1 MSRILAIAWQTVR
14 EAMRAQVLYVLGGS
28 GLLIIAG
35 ATLLAPIALG
45 QVRRI
50 VLDLGLTAMSLI
62 GLLVLTLLGTN
73 LVAREIERRTV
84 DVLLVKPIRR
94 ADYVLGKYLGL
105 LMTLAVLV
113 AAETVFLLVA
123 VVLVS
128 GTPEPRTF
136 LGGAMVLLEL
146 ATLAALVLLFASFAG
161 PLVAAFLTVATYV
174 AGHLVSD
181 LFAFATAAG
190 APALAWAYY
199 ALPNLASFDVRPEV
213 VHGLALEPGRLMLAV
228 AHGASYSALALVL
241 AILVFERRE
250 FR

>member
-1 MSRILAIAWQTVR
+1 MSRIFAIAWHTVR

-45 QVRRI
+45 QVKRI
-50 VLDLGLTAMSLI
+50 VIDLGLTATSLL

-84 DVLLVKPIRR
+84 DVLLAKPIRR
-94 ADYVLGKYLGL
+94 SDYVLGKYLGL
-105 LMTLAVLV
+105 LVTLAVLV
-113 AAETVFLLVA
+113 AAETGFLLVA
-123 VVLVS
+123 LVLVT
-128 GTPEPRTF
+128 GGLEPRSL
-136 LGGAMVLLEL
+136 LGGGMVFLEL
-146 ATLAALVLLFASFAG
+146 ATLGAVVILYASFAG

-174 AGHLVSD
+174 AGHLVGD
-181 LFAFATAAG
+181 LADFAQAAG

-213 VHGLALEPGRLMLAV
+213 VHGIPIEIGRLALAA
-228 AHGASYSALALVL
+228 AHGASYAALALLL
-241 AILVFERRE
+241 AVLVFERRE